1 MKGAVGV
8 FSEIS
13 IYQVKP
19 SSVETFEAVMQEATE
34 VMKAMEGA
42 LFFRLMKRTHYIKE
56 MRTIKEGHLPD
67 PLTRVIK
74 CVKYAHYWEFDSEEN
89 YGKAQKKLYESY
101 WKAMEKCLIVPHDKL
116 LGEVLEC
123 SL

>member
-1 MKGAVGV
+1 M

-34 VMKAMEGA
+34 AMKAMEGA

-56 MRTIKEGHLPD
+56 MRTIK
-67 PLTRVIK
+67 
-74 CVKYAHYWEFDSEEN
+74 
-89 YGKAQKKLYESY
+89 
-101 WKAMEKCLIVPHDKL
+101 
-116 LGEVLEC
+116 
-123 SL
+123 

>member
-1 MKGAVGV
+1 M

-34 VMKAMEGA
+34 AMKAMEGA

-56 MRTIKEGHLPD
+56 MRTIKEGRLPD

-74 CVKYAHYWEFDSEEN
+74 CVKYAHYWEFDSEEI

>member
-19 SSVETFEAVMQEATE
+19 SSVETFEAVMQDATE
-34 VMKAMEGA
+34 AMKAMEGA

-56 MRTIKEGHLPD
+56 MRTIKEGRLPD

-74 CVKYAHYWEFDSEEN
+74 
-89 YGKAQKKLYESY
+89 
-101 WKAMEKCLIVPHDKL
+101 
-116 LGEVLEC
+116 
-123 SL
+123 

>member
-1 MKGAVGV
+1 M

-19 SSVETFEAVMQEATE
+19 SEVDTF
-34 VMKAMEGA
+34 
-42 LFFRLMKRTHYIKE
+42 
-56 MRTIKEGHLPD
+56 D

-74 CVKYAHYWEFDSEEN
+74 CVKYAHYWELDTEEN
-89 YGKAQKKLYESY
+89 YGKAQKRLYESY

-116 LGEVLEC
+116 LGEVVG
-123 SL
+123 

>member
-1 MKGAVGV
+1 M

-19 SSVETFEAVMQEATE
+19 SEVDTFEAIMQEATE
-34 VMKAMEGA
+34 AMKVMEGA
-42 LFFRLMKRTHYIKE
+42 MFFRLMKRTHYIKE
-56 MRTIKEGHLPD
+56 MSTIKEGRIPD

-74 CVKYAHYWEFDSEEN
+74 CVKYAHYWEFDTEEN
-89 YGKAQKKLYESY
+89 YGKAQKRLYESY

-116 LGEVLEC
+116 LGEVVG
-123 SL
+123 